1 MGMLRWT
8 RWWLMVIVV
17 GGFCFH
23 IVKAAQAPEP
33 KHANF
38 RSVPKLNKDGTRDV
52 DLPVMGRDGYAAFE
66 GGGWLDILG
75 RLAFWQHDVEQA
87 ILAAPQFDM
96 GDYQSTPRV
105 RSREGTLSKVTT
117 KGTQNTT
124 FGGLSSQ

>member
-1 MGMLRWT
+1 MSMLRWT

-23 IVKAAQAPEP
+23 IVKAAQAPAP

-38 RSVPKLNKDGTRDV
+38 RSVPTLNKDGTRDL
-52 DLPVMGRDGYAAFE
+52 DLPSVGGGGYGDFEAA
-66 GGGWLDILG
+66 GWLDMLG
-75 RLAFWQHDVEQA
+75 RLAIWQHDIEQS
-87 ILAAPQFDM
+87 LMDVPQFDM
-96 GDYQSTPRV
+96 GDYQATPRV

-117 KGTQNTT
+117 KGTQNSA